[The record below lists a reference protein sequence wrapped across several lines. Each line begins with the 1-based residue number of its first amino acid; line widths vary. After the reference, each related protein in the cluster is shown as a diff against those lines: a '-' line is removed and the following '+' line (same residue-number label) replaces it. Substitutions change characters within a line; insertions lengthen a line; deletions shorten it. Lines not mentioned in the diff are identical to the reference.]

1 MSEVYD
7 ESLNYFQNH
16 KNEYLEDLC
25 KFVRIPSISADS
37 SYKKDIEKTALWL
50 SDYLKSIGIEKIEI
64 FNTSLFPIVFGE
76 YSKAGP
82 ENPTMLIYGHYDVQP
97 ADPIDQWIT
106 DPFSP
111 EIKNGQLFARGSS
124 DMKGQLIVSLAAI
137 DSILHTNL
145 LPINIKFLL
154 EGEEEIG
161 SPNIVE
167 FITNHKELL
176 KSDFVLNLDA
186 GMIAPDLPTITYGLR
201 GLAYFE
207 LYVHGPEH
215 DLHSGLFGGI
225 VHNPALA
232 LCEILTGMKDKEDK
246 ILLPGFYDD
255 VIPLSIDERQE
266 LARLPLDDDFYK
278 SQTGV
283 NLLVGEKGYS
293 STERVSAR
301 PTLDIHGIYSGYIGI
316 GPKTV
321 IPSYAMAKFSCRL
334 VPRQEPARIYQQLID
349 YLNHN
354 APKTI
359 QWEVKQLS
367 SDTPCVINRN
377 FPPTTRFSTSLEK
390 IWNVKPVYKRE
401 GGSIPIVSYMS
412 DILGIQSILSGF
424 ALPDDR
430 AHSPN
435 ERLNLDL
442 WEKGVKTVINFI
454 LSFTEAAN

>member
-1 MSEVYD
+1 
-7 ESLNYFQNH
+7 
-16 KNEYLEDLC
+16 
-25 KFVRIPSISADS
+25 
-37 SYKKDIEKTALWL
+37 
-50 SDYLKSIGIEKIEI
+50 
-64 FNTSLFPIVFGE
+64 
-76 YSKAGP
+76 
-82 ENPTMLIYGHYDVQP
+82 MLIYGHYDVQP

-161 SPNIVE
+161 SPNIVD

-207 LYVHGPEH
+207 LYVYGPEH

-246 ILLPGFYDD
+246 ILLPGFYND

-321 IPSYAMAKFSCRL
+321 IPSYAMAKIFLQISSTTGTYSHL
-334 VPRQEPARIYQQLID
+334 S
-349 YLNHN
+349 
-354 APKTI
+354 TI
-359 QWEVKQLS
+359 
-367 SDTPCVINRN
+367 N
-377 FPPTTRFSTSLEK
+377 
-390 IWNVKPVYKRE
+390 
-401 GGSIPIVSYMS
+401 
-412 DILGIQSILSGF
+412 
-424 ALPDDR
+424 
-430 AHSPN
+430 
-435 ERLNLDL
+435 
-442 WEKGVKTVINFI
+442 
-454 LSFTEAAN
+454 